1 MDSFE
6 RLRLEM
12 VEDQLVSRGIKE
24 PKVLAVFRRVPRHE
38 FIPAQYRA
46 AAYDDFPLPIGGE
59 QTISQ
64 PYIVALIT
72 EMMEISKEDK
82 ILEIGTG
89 SGYHTAILA
98 ELCRRVYTM
107 ERIESLS
114 LGARE
119 VLVKLGYTNI
129 EFVSGD
135 GTEGYLE
142 AAPYNRIVVGAGCPD
157 VPPPLLEQLA
167 EGGKLLVPV
176 GDRYL
181 QRLTVVTK
189 NQGKISRE
197 KTIDCRFVPL
207 IGKYGWQD

>member
-1 MDSFE
+1 
-6 RLRLEM
+6 M